1 MKTESIVSSSDAWNK
16 VALAATVLL
25 GTATALFLL
34 TLWFSYDPAA
44 NFVANLPGTDGRPPG
59 MGTSSES
66 VNLRGVFQQFD
77 GVASDLSGAW
87 SRFRGPDFDNICKDG
102 TPLADSWGENG
113 PAILWS
119 VDLGE
124 GHAAPVVLNGR
135 VYLLD
140 YDETERADSLRCFSL
155 ADGKEIWRR
164 FYTVQI
170 KRNHGMSRTVPAVTE
185 KHIVTIG
192 PRCHVVCL
200 DSVTGEFRW
209 GIDLQKE
216 YGTTEPLWYTGQCP
230 FIDGDLVVLAPGG
243 PEILMMGVDIDTG
256 SVVWETPNPNGL
268 NMSHSSIMPMTIAGT
283 RMYVY
288 CALGATVGVA
298 ADGERRGELLWEA
311 PWNTRVVA
319 ASPVGFGD
327 SKIFL
332 TAAYGGGSMILQIK
346 EQNGTFSADVLFKG
360 LPTEGLA
367 CEQQTPIYYDGLL
380 YGIMPKD
387 AGSLRGQFVCYD
399 RDGTLLWS
407 SGQAKRFGLGPFMLA
422 DDKFYVL
429 SDEGVLNM
437 LQASRNEYIQLDEAR
452 ILDGHDAWG
461 PIAVAD
467 GRMLLRDS
475 KKMVCIDVGVAGRGV

>member
-1 MKTESIVSSSDAWNK
+1 VWNRVAVIV
-16 VALAATVLL
+16 TVLL
-25 GTATALFLL
+25 GAATALILL

-44 NFVANLPGTDGRPPG
+44 DLVANLPGTDGRPPG
-59 MGTSSES
+59 MGTSSEA

-77 GVASDLSGAW
+77 GVASDLPGAW
-87 SRFRGPDFDNICKDG
+87 TRFRGSDFDNICKDG
-102 TPLADSWGENG
+102 TPLADSWGESG
-113 PAILWS
+113 PALLWS

-140 YDETERADSLRCFSL
+140 YDETARADTLRCFSL
-155 ADGKEIWRR
+155 ADGTEIWRR
-164 FYTVQI
+164 FYNVHI

-185 KHIVTIG
+185 KYVVTIG

-230 FIDGDLVVLAPGG
+230 LIDGELVVLAPGG
-243 PEILMMGVDIDTG
+243 PEALMMAVDIETG
-256 SVVWETPNPNGL
+256 SVVWKTANPNGL

-319 ASPVGFGD
+319 ASPVGLGD
-327 SKIFL
+327 GKIFL
-332 TAAYGGGSMILQIK
+332 TAAYGGGSMMLQVK
-346 EQNGTFSADVLFKG
+346 EQNGAFSADVFFKR
-360 LPTEGLA
+360 LPKEGMA

-387 AGSLRGQFVCYD
+387 AGALRGQFVCYD
-399 RDGTLLWS
+399 TDGSLVWS
-407 SGQAKRFGLGPFMLA
+407 SGQAKRFGLGPFLLA

-429 SDEGVLNM
+429 SDEGVLN
-437 LQASRNEYIQLDEAR
+437 LLEVSRSEYIQLDETR

-461 PIAVAD
+461 PIAVAN